1 MHGYAT
7 GLVEEI
13 EVLLQP
19 DPFLNELTSMF
30 EKSTEK
36 GSVWVTFKRSSLKS
50 KVQRNKMKTA
60 GEEIEYRCLI
70 RATFGNKTI
79 STSVGP
85 KEHQR
90 FQSSYA
96 TVLKAH
102 MTALKKRDRKEKKK
116 AAEADKKGGVGVC
129 PSIMTWNA
137 ALSGC
142 LKIGRTDIIW
152 KLYQEMIEC
161 GVVADVDVDTD
172 GYLIQAFCDDNKVL
186 KGYELLRVLVDGLV
200 PGNAAFNKLISGF
213 CKETPPHHDCK
224 EQYCHVYDH
233 DSWSLY
239 NGWLGEARK
248 LWAKILYKEM
258 CGGGHKETRVG
269 YNAMMTGLCL
279 HGRTD
284 EAYRLFEE
292 MPQKGIVPDLM
303 TYNTVIQGFCRE
315 GKIVESTN
323 LLRELLT
330 QGLQPSTCSYTPLIK
345 GLCQVV
351 AVQEAKTLWNY
362 MKNRDLEPSVGTH
375 DDIIIGLCDQGDA
388 AGGFKW
394 LIEMTSCLGRVMHW
408 KKAYAVLWLISFV
421 GRVTI
426 LLKHVYGRS

>member
-1 MHGYAT
+1 MTPPPRSPFLPPLDMIITTTTTITISAT
-7 GLVEEI
+7 TTISNIINLKLVEILIKRTTKSTREFIEI
-13 EVLLQP
+13 YKNSSNPLWSDCIGRRRRKRLSAVKMVLLQP

-116 AAEADKKGGVGVC
+116 AAEADKKGGAKKPKRV
-129 PSIMTWNA
+129 
-137 ALSGC
+137 ALRLGG
-142 LKIGRTDIIW
+142 LIIW

-172 GYLIQAFCDDNKVL
+172 GYLIQAFCDDNK
-186 KGYELLRVLVDGLV
+186 
-200 PGNAAFNKLISGF
+200 GNAAFNKLIRRTNIL
-213 CKETPPHHDCK
+213 E
-224 EQYCHVYDH
+224 YCHVYDH

-239 NGWLGEARK
+239 NGLWLGEARK
-248 LWAKILYKEM
+248 LWFEMIEKGYRPNKFTYNTMIHGFCKIGNFERAKILFKEM
-258 CGGGHKETRVG
+258 CGGGHKETRVS

-292 MPQKGIVPDLM
+292 VP
-303 TYNTVIQGFCRE
+303 
-315 GKIVESTN
+315 
-323 LLRELLT
+323 
-330 QGLQPSTCSYTPLIK
+330 
-345 GLCQVV
+345 
-351 AVQEAKTLWNY
+351 
-362 MKNRDLEPSVGTH
+362 
-375 DDIIIGLCDQGDA
+375 
-388 AGGFKW
+388 
-394 LIEMTSCLGRVMHW
+394 
-408 KKAYAVLWLISFV
+408 
-421 GRVTI
+421 
-426 LLKHVYGRS
+426 